1 MNVGTPDTWT
11 NGVRVGDGRVI
22 MCPVNA
28 DYVWIFHPQT
38 DTFSEVSTGTLTVD
52 NKFLDTVIT
61 SDGQVVCFGN
71 AYVGVFNPDT
81 DTFSWISIGSGYSFV
96 GMGGVAT
103 DDGRVVFSPYGT
115 TTILRWY
122 RRSDRMT
129 ARCDRPNF
137 SEFSYK
143 FPKIFIARE
152 NSASKSRFFT
162 RPRSEPLALGVRL
175 P

>member
-103 DDGRVVFSPYGT
+103 DDGRVVFSPYGGNVIGIFDPST
-115 TTILRWY
+115 MSFSTK
-122 RRSDRMT
+122 
-129 ARCDRPNF
+129 NF
-137 SEFSYK
+137 QEHVGSYTGTK
-143 FPKIFIARE
+143 FAFIKGAKAGDGRVIFAPFF
-152 NSASKSRFFT
+152 ASVFWH
-162 RPRSEPLALGVRL
+162 L
-175 P
+175 